1 MGRRAIRVAAGEME
15 ILGMLWAEGP
25 LTIRG
30 AHEGFGAYGKPVSYP
45 TMQTRLNRL
54 AEKGLV
60 VRSEDRPAR
69 YRAAVSRDQVTLGH
83 LRELV
88 AKIGRGDVVPL
99 VARLLSDRTLTEEQ
113 VARLKELLE
122 QAQQRSEAART
133 QGRKS

>member
-1 MGRRAIRVAAGEME
+1 MNRRAIRVAPGEME
-15 ILGMLWAEGP
+15 LLGMLWAEGP

-30 AHEGFGAYGKPVSYP
+30 AFERFGAYGKPVSYP

-60 VRSEDRPAR
+60 SRSEDRPAR
-69 YRAAVSRDQVTLGH
+69 YRAAVTRDEVTGGH

-99 VARLLSDRTLTEEQ
+99 VARLLSEQTLTEGQ
-113 VARLKELLE
+113 IAQLE
-122 QAQQRSEAART
+122 QLLAEAQ
-133 QGRKS
+133 RKSQATKQRRKP